1 MMDKSKIISAI
12 KKAASGIRISGIR
25 PTGILAT
32 RALVLLILVP
42 ILLVVLA
49 YLGTFIRGYVSYDI
63 GRLIDTGI
71 KIIDHIF
78 IPSVLAS
85 LVGFLALFVD
95 KDGDGVPDTL
105 QNKEDKK

>member
-1 MMDKSKIISAI
+1 MI
-12 KKAASGIRISGIR
+12 KTILADTLKRVAANVRAAGIR

-78 IPSVLAS
+78 VPSVLAS

-105 QNKEDKK
+105 QNREDKK

>member
-1 MMDKSKIISAI
+1 MI
-12 KKAASGIRISGIR
+12 KTILADTLKRVAANVRAAGIR

-32 RALVLLILVP
+32 RALVILILVP

-78 IPSVLAS
+78 VPSVLAS

-105 QNKEDKK
+105 QNREDKK

>member
-1 MMDKSKIISAI
+1 MI
-12 KKAASGIRISGIR
+12 KTILADTLKRVAANVRAAGIR

-71 KIIDHIF
+71 KSIDHIF
-78 IPSVLAS
+78 VPSVLAS

-105 QNKEDKK
+105 QNREDKK